1 MIRTGKVV
9 VNLNTGVVDVDNHP
23 VHLTGKE
30 YGILELLSLHKGTT
44 VTREMLLDHLYGGMD
59 EPELKIIDGFV
70 SKLRKKLVQATGGE
84 HYIVTVSGGG
94 YVLRDLP
101 DPAVA
106 KERKELG
113 EVSKTASSLAM
124 RPVSSPRISSSTRVT
139 EADHWDPAI
148 GPSRP
153 RT

>member
-113 EVSKTASSLAM
+113 EVSKTASL
-124 RPVSSPRISSSTRVT
+124 PRH
-139 EADHWDPAI
+139 A
-148 GPSRP
+148 P
-153 RT
+153 RQ